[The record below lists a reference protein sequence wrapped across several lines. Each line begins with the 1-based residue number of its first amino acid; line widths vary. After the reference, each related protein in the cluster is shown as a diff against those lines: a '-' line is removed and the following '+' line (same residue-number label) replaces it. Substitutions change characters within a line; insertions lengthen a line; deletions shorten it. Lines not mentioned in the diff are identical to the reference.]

1 MMQSF
6 FPIRFRALP
15 RIALAACAGL
25 CLTLCAAA
33 KEAKVFSVATLVEAA
48 NYLPCGDGC
57 SALTDTASAFC
68 FRLGDQVLVGEGRS
82 YLHEGK
88 FSAME
93 ELAGKPNL
101 RTSRTADASAR
112 CMGRFLRPPT
122 RKSGR

>member
-1 MMQSF
+1 M
-6 FPIRFRALP
+6 
-15 RIALAACAGL
+15 
-25 CLTLCAAA
+25 
-33 KEAKVFSVATLVEAA
+33 ATLVEAA

-93 ELAGKPNL
+93 EWTASSFSCDSTGDFCGSGCLMAG
-101 RTSRTADASAR
+101 
-112 CMGRFLRPPT
+112 
-122 RKSGR
+122 